1 MQNIHEW
8 AQKIKQTAKNV
19 GEGWVAEW
27 GLIALVFLVALASF
41 GLGRLSA
48 LEDARPP
55 VSIVEVPTSAEQR
68 PMALGGLLVAARS
81 GSVYYYPWCAGVSK
95 ISPANKVWFESE
107 AAAKKA
113 GYAPAK
119 NCKGLGQAAGTGQ

>member
-1 MQNIHEW
+1 MENIHEW

-19 GEGWVAEW
+19 GEEGVAEW
-27 GLIALVFLVALASF
+27 GLVAMVFLVALGSF

-55 VSIVEVPTSAEQR
+55 VSILQAPTETNQR
-68 PMALGGLLVAARS
+68 AMAPGGLFVAARS
-81 GSVYYYPWCAGVSK
+81 GSVYYYPWCTGASK
-95 ISPANKVWFESE
+95 INPANKVWFESE

-119 NCKGLGQAAGTGQ
+119 NCKGLAPQ